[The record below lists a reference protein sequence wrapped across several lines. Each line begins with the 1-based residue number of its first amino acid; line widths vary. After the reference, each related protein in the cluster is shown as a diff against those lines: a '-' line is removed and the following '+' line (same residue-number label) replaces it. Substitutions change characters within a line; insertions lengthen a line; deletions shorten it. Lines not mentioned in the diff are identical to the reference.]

1 MRDALLKSLNREAK
15 KGKPTKRLQAI
26 VDKLVELAMKGDFY
40 AIQEI
45 FDRVDGR
52 VRNRSRTRRARVRPL
67 CRSPGRT
74 HAAGRKGAN
83 LQSAADRA
91 RRPDGAAK
99 GEKIWEAL
107 PWTTFRAA

>member
-1 MRDALLKSLNREAK
+1 MKASRHPRHAARKETAMPAGKPMRDALLKSLNREAK

-52 VRNRSRTRRARVRPL
+52 VPQPVADERGKGSVGLQIR
-67 CRSPGRT
+67 GRT
-74 HAAGRKGAN
+74 GP
-83 LQSAADRA
+83 
-91 RRPDGAAK
+91 RRTK
-99 GEKIWEAL
+99 K
-107 PWTTFRAA
+107 T